1 MGNLR
6 QSKFKSVFLQNLEAK
21 RLGVTEEPE
30 AKKTI
35 KKTAKR
41 RLRNE
46 YIWGIRERAYLCANK
61 YRT

>member
-30 AKKTI
+30 VKKTI
-35 KKTAKR
+35 KKTTAKKT
-41 RLRNE
+41 
-46 YIWGIRERAYLCANK
+46 AK
-61 YRT
+61 KKK

>member
-30 AKKTI
+30 VKKTI
-35 KKTAKR
+35 NKTAKKK
-41 RLRNE
+41 
-46 YIWGIRERAYLCANK
+46 AK
-61 YRT
+61 K

>member
-35 KKTAKR
+35 KKTAK
-41 RLRNE
+41 
-46 YIWGIRERAYLCANK
+46 NK
-61 YRT
+61 AKK